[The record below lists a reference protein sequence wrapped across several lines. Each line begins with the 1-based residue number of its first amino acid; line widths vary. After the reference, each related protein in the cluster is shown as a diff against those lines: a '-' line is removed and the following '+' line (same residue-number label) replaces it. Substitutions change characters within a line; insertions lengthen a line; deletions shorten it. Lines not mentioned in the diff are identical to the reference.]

1 MHACER
7 CYSRKTKCDRRLPQC
22 TSCIKSKAPC
32 RYQNKRRDRQ
42 LQQGYLKSV
51 ETRLKL
57 LEQENEELRRNSG
70 AHVSL
75 IEPNTIAPSQSPE
88 STRDSV
94 QHRVDAQPS
103 PVLSGGPT
111 QQSPSEEARYLGSSN
126 GVDFVDVVERVVDS
140 SSHSTGGLFGRV
152 TDSHRAPE
160 RVALPAI
167 SEPVAL
173 VDHAIAIPLIESYF
187 EHWHLTFPLLY
198 RPAFMEMVQHMYAD
212 PLIYHQDAAGA
223 FAFDIV
229 LALGSVPSKRVDWGS
244 GHAES
249 HFARALTGLDR
260 VSSFRDIR
268 SLQALLLYC
277 KYGIHASLRDTS
289 SEMWEALGK
298 ATRLCVE
305 IGLHHNPSTTSSRC
319 NLHITGQISP
329 AVQVEMQRRCF
340 WCYYNLD
347 RIVNISLGRP
357 LALHDDDIHVPLPS
371 AADDDTLDQV
381 SSATSSTL
389 PATSPFLQHTQYRRI
404 QSKIHRCMYTS
415 RLIQELPL
423 TQRQAIRREIF
434 EELQAWRQIIEL
446 LPLSPLGNSHPIS
459 SSYLHPSW
467 YQALYHS
474 GCLLLFRPS
483 ATFPAMEGLEPDQ
496 DKDDV
501 LQIIWTSSR
510 HVLSK
515 YSELLRARHLN
526 YSWVCLYT
534 IFMAGLANVYSV
546 GCCARRRKRGVIAFL
561 PSFWDVVSDFR
572 DYSNML
578 TAICERWA
586 DARGSREIFNSLSQS
601 ALKEL
606 AGPSFRGDVSRADPA
621 NGQGTAGTPVIPQ
634 TEQPF
639 ATSGFMHADMSLD
652 HLPEDGFAEFG
663 PAFDFQ
669 QMFQEMQ
676 SSINTGGY
684 GQTDEV
690 MLGFS
695 QEWFER

>member
-22 TSCIKSKAPC
+22 TSCIKSKSPC

-51 ETRLKL
+51 ETRLQL
-57 LEQENEELRRNSG
+57 LEQENEELRRNSA

-75 IEPNTIAPSQSPE
+75 AEQDIASRSPE
-88 STRDSV
+88 STRGSV
-94 QHRVDAQPS
+94 RHLQHRVDLQTS
-103 PVLSGGPT
+103 PVQSGGPT

-126 GVDFVDVVERVVDS
+126 GVDFVDVVERVVES
-140 SSHSTGGLFGRV
+140 SSQSTGGLFGRV

-173 VDHAIAIPLIESYF
+173 VDQSLAMPLIQSYF

-198 RPAFMEMVQHMYAD
+198 RPAFMEMVRQMYAD
-212 PLIYHQDAAGA
+212 PGIYRQDEAAA

-249 HFARALTGLDR
+249 HFARALTRLER

-305 IGLHHNPSTTSSRC
+305 IGLHHNPSTPSSRC

-371 AADDDTLDQV
+371 AADDDALDQM
-381 SSATSSTL
+381 SPPTIPPPT
-389 PATSPFLQHTQYRRI
+389 TSPFLQHTQLRRI

-415 RLIQELPL
+415 RLVQELPL
-423 TQRQAIRREIF
+423 VQRQIIRREISD
-434 EELQAWRQIIEL
+434 ELQAWRENIAL
-446 LPLSPLGNSHPIS
+446 LPLNPLDRSNQIS
-459 SSYLHPSW
+459 SSYLHHSW

-483 ATFPAMEGLEPDQ
+483 ATFPAMEGLESDQ
-496 DKDDV
+496 DQDDV
-501 LQIIWTSSR
+501 LHIIWTSSR
-510 HVLSK
+510 LVLSK

-572 DYSNML
+572 DYSNIM

-606 AGPSFRGDVSRADPA
+606 AGPSFRGDISRAEPVTG
-621 NGQGTAGTPVIPQ
+621 NGNTPSALL
-634 TEQPF
+634 TDQPF
-639 ATSGFMHADMSLD
+639 PPSSLADPSISLD
-652 HLPEDGFAEFG
+652 HLPEESFTEFE